1 MSQKDQE
8 PPDNE
13 EDLPNKCPICNEVV
27 EKLVLHISRNKSCYS
42 HIDPELYKKWKL
54 ISLRRAKRSYQAKY
68 VKSGWHRDAQSKYVE
83 AGGHKKAQQKYEN
96 KFRQR
101 ISQNRWGD
109 WKYENEEQ
117 RRSFIQVKRQ
127 NQLKYLN
134 RKRISQVD
142 HDSKKRLQ
150 LFNDMCRDVLHWL
163 DGNWGP
169 YQLNKFHLVEGDFI
183 EEEQDE
189 LHAWLKDVDSRLLEM
204 VIKFQKI
211 VQIPKSRWIRVVEK
225 VESKSENDK
234 MKDKLFTLIGKLKS
248 YENPCTR
255 NVSIPDE
262 FKSQRSFH
270 TRFRTIP
277 AANDSSLPKEMELH
291 LCGLIED
298 ILGEDIEELYD
309 LLRLTDMKNV
319 KIACSYAKKS
329 NVD

>member
-1 MSQKDQE
+1 
-8 PPDNE
+8 
-13 EDLPNKCPICNEVV
+13 
-27 EKLVLHISRNKSCYS
+27 
-42 HIDPELYKKWKL
+42 
-54 ISLRRAKRSYQAKY
+54 
-68 VKSGWHRDAQSKYVE
+68 
-83 AGGHKKAQQKYEN
+83 
-96 KFRQR
+96 
-101 ISQNRWGD
+101 
-109 WKYENEEQ
+109 
-117 RRSFIQVKRQ
+117 
-127 NQLKYLN
+127 
-134 RKRISQVD
+134 
-142 HDSKKRLQ
+142 
-150 LFNDMCRDVLHWL
+150 MCRDVLHWL